1 MKNWSPSPRRTRQS
15 EMKDLQ
21 ISVAMCTYNGA
32 RFLGEQLESIAS
44 QTVKPCE
51 LIVCD
56 DGSDDETISIL
67 RRFASSATFP
77 VKLFER
83 EDRRLGCTKN
93 FERAIGLCIGEV
105 ICLADQDDI
114 WEPEKLMA
122 LGSLFTTPSA
132 PGYAFSDAALID
144 ERGRHLGK
152 RMWSSVGFHG
162 ENGAFEKSN
171 QVPVLLRRAVATGA
185 TMAFRATLRDIVLP
199 LSPYFVHDYWIS
211 LVSSCVGSHGVAI
224 SKTLIRYRRHSA
236 QQIGPPDPSWLRKI
250 DRARNRD
257 IAVYKNRMLGCDELL
272 ERLHKATRAGYRFPS
287 VHFQLVSQSLE
298 HAKRRVLAHSERGP
312 KRIGKVACEV
322 FTGRYSRFSNSWA
335 SVVEDLCF

>member
-1 MKNWSPSPRRTRQS
+1 MENLK
-15 EMKDLQ
+15 
-21 ISVAMCTYNGA
+21 ISVALCTYNGA

-51 LIVCD
+51 LIACD

-77 VKLFER
+77 VKLFEP
-83 EDRRLGCTKN
+83 ENRRLGCTKN
-93 FERAIGLCIGEV
+93 FERAIGLCTGQV

-114 WEPEKLMA
+114 WESEKLMT
-122 LGSLFTTPSA
+122 LGSVFTTASI
-132 PGYAFSDAALID
+132 PGYVFSDAELID
-144 ERGRHLGK
+144 EQGRRLGK

-162 ENGAFEKSN
+162 GENGAFEKSS

-185 TMAFRATLRDIVLP
+185 TMAFRAPLRDIVLP
-199 LSPYFVHDYWIS
+199 LSPHFVHDYWIS
-211 LVSSCVGSHGVAI
+211 LLSSCVGSHGVAI
-224 SKTLIRYRRHSA
+224 SEPLIRYRRHGA

-257 IAVYKNRMLGCDELL
+257 IAVYKSRMLGCDELL
-272 ERLHKATRAGYRFPS
+272 ERLHKATRAGYEFPS
-287 VHFQLVSQSLE
+287 THFQLVSQSLE
-298 HAKRRVLAHSERGP
+298 HARRRVLAHSERGP
-312 KRIGKVACEV
+312 KRIGKVAREV

>member
-1 MKNWSPSPRRTRQS
+1 MEHLK
-15 EMKDLQ
+15 
-21 ISVAMCTYNGA
+21 ISVAMCSYNGA
-32 RFLGEQLESIAS
+32 RFLSEQLESIAS
-44 QTVKPCE
+44 QTVRPRE

-56 DGSDDETISIL
+56 DGSEDETVSIL
-67 RRFASSATFP
+67 RGFARSATFS

-83 EDRRLGCTKN
+83 ENRRLGCTRN
-93 FERAIGLCIGEV
+93 FERAISLCTGDV

-114 WEPEKLMA
+114 WEPEKLMT
-122 LGSLFTTPSA
+122 LGSALAAPSA
-132 PGYAFSDAALID
+132 PGYAFSDAELID
-144 ERGRHLGK
+144 ERSRLLGK
-152 RMWSSVGFHG
+152 RMWSSVGFRGG
-162 ENGAFEKSN
+162 ESGGFEKSD
-171 QVPVLLRRAVATGA
+171 QVRLLLRRAVATGA
-185 TMAFRATLRDIVLP
+185 TMAFRANLREVVLP

-211 LVSSCVGSHGVAI
+211 LLSSGVGAHGVAI
-224 SKTLIRYRRHSA
+224 SKPLTRYRQHSA

-272 ERLHKATRAGYRFPS
+272 ERLHQAMRAGYQFSPA
-287 VHFQLVSQSLE
+287 HFQLVSQSLE

-312 KRIGKVACEV
+312 RRIGKVAREV